1 MWLEGFYS
9 LMKLL
14 QRILFCSVLLSC
26 NQKENCC
33 PPAEF
38 LVGQMVSNERD
49 FVPVDSLYGK
59 KTILLDSQVYKAFVL
74 MADSAKKSGIDL
86 YILSGYRSFYSQKSI
101 WERKWEKNSST
112 MDDAENAKH
121 ILRYSSMPGI
131 SRHHW
136 GTDIDL
142 NSLNSEYFKSG
153 EGAQVY
159 QWLNDNAD
167 HFGFFQPYTSKD
179 KGRTGFETE
188 EWHWSFYPLSRGY
201 LDCYLQNDSIED
213 LITGF
218 NGAQFY
224 GLHNI
229 KKRYVEGIEMYP
241 IEESIQ

>member
-59 KTILLDSQVYKAFVL
+59 KTIILDSQVYKAFVL

-229 KKRYVEGIEMYP
+229 KKRYVQGIEMYP
-241 IEESIQ
+241 IEERIQ

>member
-1 MWLEGFYS
+1 MKWLH
-9 LMKLL
+9 
-14 QRILFCSVLLSC
+14 RILFCLVLFGCS
-26 NQKENCC
+26 QEENCC
-33 PPAEF
+33 PPAKF

-49 FVPVDSLYGK
+49 FVPVDSIYGK
-59 KTILLDSQVYKAFVL
+59 NTVRLDSQVYKAFVL

-112 MDDAENAKH
+112 MDDSKNANH

-136 GTDIDL
+136 GTDLDL
-142 NSLNSEYFKSG
+142 NSLNSEYFQSG
-153 EGAQVY
+153 EGAKVY
-159 QWLNDNAD
+159 QWLNANAN
-167 HFGFFQPYTSKD
+167 HFGFFQPYTTKD

-188 EWHWSFYPLSRGY
+188 EWHWSYYPLSQGY

-218 NGAQFY
+218 NGARFY
-224 GLHNI
+224 RIFDI
-229 KKRYVEGIEMYP
+229 KKRYVQGIEMDT

>member
-1 MWLEGFYS
+1 MWLKGFYS

-179 KGRTGFETE
+179 EGRTGFETE

>member
-179 KGRTGFETE
+179 EGRTGFETE